1 MKKLISILCLISML
15 FGCSSNNYDY
25 EGTYTLI
32 PNNEIASI
40 VVVWKY
46 PSDEITVDTHE
57 VNLENLNAYIDES
70 LDGTGPGLSLNLLLG
85 CLGYERKFFSV
96 KPIYISEEN
105 VNKIM
110 KKNIKIEMD
119 VVDKQGNSNKVGL
132 KFDKEL
138 KKNYEENTHL
148 INQ

>member
-1 MKKLISILCLISML
+1 MKKLISILCLISIL
-15 FGCSSNNYDY
+15 FGCSSNHYDY

-32 PNNEIASI
+32 PNNDIASI

-57 VNLENLNAYIDES
+57 VNLENLNDYIDEN
-70 LDGTGPGLSLNLLLG
+70 LDGSGSGLSLNLLLG
-85 CLGYERKFFSV
+85 CLGYEKKFFSV

-119 VVDKQGNSNKVGL
+119 VVDKQGNSYKVGL

>member
-15 FGCSSNNYDY
+15 FGCNSNHYDY

-32 PNNEIASI
+32 PNNDIASI

-57 VNLENLNAYIDES
+57 VNLENLNDYIDES

-96 KPIYISEEN
+96 KPIHISEDN

-119 VVDKQGNSNKVGL
+119 VVDKQGNSYKVGL

>member
-32 PNNEIASI
+32 PINDIASI

-57 VNLENLNAYIDES
+57 VNLENLNDYIDEN
-70 LDGTGPGLSLNLLLG
+70 LDGSGSGLSLNLLLG
-85 CLGYERKFFSV
+85 CLGYEKKFFSV

-110 KKNIKIEMD
+110 KKNIKIEMY
-119 VVDKQGNSNKVGL
+119 VVDKQGNSYKVGL

-138 KKNYEENTHL
+138 KKNNEENIHL